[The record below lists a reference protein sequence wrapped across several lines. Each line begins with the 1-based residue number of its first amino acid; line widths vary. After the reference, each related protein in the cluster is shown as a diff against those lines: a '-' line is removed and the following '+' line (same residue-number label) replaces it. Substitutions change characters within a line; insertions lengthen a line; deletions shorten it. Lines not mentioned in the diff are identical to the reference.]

1 MVLLSTPM
9 SRVSRFAILA
19 LLSTLTQAQSPSDPV
34 AKAISQGDLFQS
46 KRKYELALD
55 SYRKADKLSHHSSAT
70 IYLKLA
76 AVEIKMGD
84 FPSALDDSKKAV
96 KAAGDNK
103 ALAVESHLLRS
114 TLLTQMSGKPSDKKL
129 REAED
134 ELRQALAL
142 DPAQPITHYNLGMVL
157 LKQER
162 DAEGLA
168 EMNTFVAAPAAD
180 PATVTEARRI
190 IASPIRAREPFA
202 PDFNFTTLEKE
213 NISNASLRGKVTLL
227 DFWGT
232 WCPPCR
238 ESVPILRNLNK
249 KYSGKPFQLVGVS
262 SDEDED
268 VWRTYIEAQHMNWSE
283 YIDLSGD
290 VQLAFKIESFPTY
303 IVLDKDGVVRYRQSG
318 LGESTQ
324 GDIEDAINK
333 ALKRNSDPALLAAA
347 SVPAASAPA
356 RTAGDAS
363 AATRNSDRGA
373 ANSQQP
379 QPAPG
384 ILYRNDD
391 LGFSFEFPQGWIAA
405 KTESL
410 AAVNERNEEAAKAA
424 LLQQHPEAASGN
436 MRFSGAKII
445 FYASRKGEGDGQHM
459 SVPSM
464 RITAAPTRLDTLNA
478 NRFREMTERMAA
490 ASDMKIVAPALEFLV
505 KDHQF
510 LRVDFERS
518 AGRSRM
524 YQSQIQTL
532 AGDSLLTI
540 DIFATSTDELQK
552 IASTM
557 QTMTIKDEDR

>member
-1 MVLLSTPM
+1 M
-9 SRVSRFAILA
+9 A
-19 LLSTLTQAQSPSDPV
+19 LLSTLTQAQSASDPV
-34 AKAISQGDLFQS
+34 GKAISQGDLFQS

-55 SYRKADKLSHHSSAT
+55 SYHKADKLSHHSSANV
-70 IYLKLA
+70 YLKLA

-103 ALAVESHLLRS
+103 ALAVEAHLLRS
-114 TLLTQMSGKPSDKKL
+114 TLLTQMAGKPSDKKL
-129 REAED
+129 REAEE
-134 ELRQALAL
+134 ELRQAMAL
-142 DPAQPITHYNLGMVL
+142 DPAQPITHYDLGMVL

-162 DAEGLA
+162 DADGLA
-168 EMNTFVAAPAAD
+168 EMNAFVAAPTAD
-180 PATVTEARRI
+180 PATVAEARRI

-213 NISNASLRGKVTLL
+213 NVSNASLRGKVILL

-249 KYSGKPFQLVGVS
+249 KYSGKAFQLVGVS

-268 VWRTYIEAQHMNWSE
+268 VWRTYIDDQHMNWSE
-283 YIDLSGD
+283 YLDLSGD

-318 LGESTQ
+318 LGDSTQ

-347 SVPAASAPA
+347 SAPPVSTPASSTGDLPA
-356 RTAGDAS
+356 G
-363 AATRNSDRGA
+363 TRNSDHGTTNAQQAQTGA
-373 ANSQQP
+373 
-379 QPAPG
+379 G
-384 ILYRNDD
+384 GFYRNND

-405 KTESL
+405 NTESL
-410 AAVNERNEEAAKAA
+410 AAVNERNEAAAKAA

-436 MRFSGAKII
+436 MHFSGAKII

-459 SVPSM
+459 GVPSM

-478 NRFREMTERMAA
+478 NRFRDMTERMAA
-490 ASDMKIVAPALEFLV
+490 ASDIKIVAPALEFLV

-510 LRVDFERS
+510 LRADFERGT
-518 AGRSRM
+518 GRSHV

-557 QTMTIKDEDR
+557 QTMTIKDDDR

>member
-1 MVLLSTPM
+1 ML
-9 SRVSRFAILA
+9 RVSRFAILA
-19 LLSTLTQAQSPSDPV
+19 LLSTLTQAQSPSDPI

-55 SYRKADKLSHHSSAT
+55 SYRKADKLSHHSSAA
-70 IYLKLA
+70 IYIKLA

-84 FPSALDDSKKAV
+84 FPSARDDSKKAV

-103 ALAVESHLLRS
+103 ALAVEAHLLRS
-114 TLLTQMSGKPSDKKL
+114 TLLTQMASKPSDKKL

-142 DPAQPITHYNLGMVL
+142 DSSQPITHYNLGMVL

-168 EMNTFVAAPAAD
+168 EMNAFVAAPTAN

-213 NISNASLRGKVTLL
+213 NISNISLRGKVILL

-262 SDEDED
+262 SDDDED

-290 VQLAFKIESFPTY
+290 VQSAFKIESFPTY

-318 LGESTQ
+318 LGDSTQ

-356 RTAGDAS
+356 GSTGDVSASPGTRTS
-363 AATRNSDRGA
+363 AN
-373 ANSQQP
+373 
-379 QPAPG
+379 
-384 ILYRNDD
+384 
-391 LGFSFEFPQGWIAA
+391 
-405 KTESL
+405 
-410 AAVNERNEEAAKAA
+410 
-424 LLQQHPEAASGN
+424 
-436 MRFSGAKII
+436 
-445 FYASRKGEGDGQHM
+445 
-459 SVPSM
+459 
-464 RITAAPTRLDTLNA
+464 
-478 NRFREMTERMAA
+478 
-490 ASDMKIVAPALEFLV
+490 
-505 KDHQF
+505 
-510 LRVDFERS
+510 
-518 AGRSRM
+518 
-524 YQSQIQTL
+524 
-532 AGDSLLTI
+532 
-540 DIFATSTDELQK
+540 
-552 IASTM
+552 
-557 QTMTIKDEDR
+557 

>member
-1 MVLLSTPM
+1 
-9 SRVSRFAILA
+9 LA

-55 SYRKADKLSHHSSAT
+55 SYRKADKLSHHSSAA
-70 IYLKLA
+70 IYIKLA

-103 ALAVESHLLRS
+103 ALAVEAHLLRS

-142 DPAQPITHYNLGMVL
+142 DPAQPVTHYNLGMVL

-180 PATVTEARRI
+180 PATVAEARRI

-202 PDFNFTTLEKE
+202 PDFNFTTLEKQ
-213 NISNASLRGKVTLL
+213 NISNASLRGKVILL

-249 KYSGKPFQLVGVS
+249 KYSGKAFQLVGVS

-318 LGESTQ
+318 LGDSTQ

-356 RTAGDAS
+356 DSTADVSAS
-363 AATRNSDRGA
+363 GATRNSDHVA
-373 ANSQQP
+373 AGPPQP
-379 QPAPG
+379 QTCSG

-410 AAVNERNEEAAKAA
+410 AAINERNEAVAKAA

-436 MRFSGAKII
+436 IHFSGTKII
-445 FYASRKGEGDGQHM
+445 FYASRKGQGDGQHM

-478 NRFREMTERMAA
+478 NRFRDMTERMAA
-490 ASDMKIVAPALEFLV
+490 AADMKIVAPALEFLV

-510 LRVDFERS
+510 LRVDFEQG
-518 AGRSRM
+518 AGRSRI
-524 YQSQIQTL
+524 YQSEIQTL
-532 AGDSLLTI
+532 AGGYLLTI

-552 IASTM
+552 IVSTM
-557 QTMTIKDEDR
+557 QTMTIKDDDR

>member
-1 MVLLSTPM
+1 
-9 SRVSRFAILA
+9 LA
-19 LLSTLTQAQSPSDPV
+19 LLSTLTQAQSPSDPI

-55 SYRKADKLSHHSSAT
+55 SYRKADKLSHHSSAA
-70 IYLKLA
+70 IYIKLA

-103 ALAVESHLLRS
+103 ALAVEAHLLRS

-162 DAEGLA
+162 DADGLA

-180 PATVTEARRI
+180 PATVAEARRI

-213 NISNASLRGKVTLL
+213 NISNTSLRGKVILL

-249 KYSGKPFQLVGVS
+249 KYSGKAFQLVGVS

-290 VQLAFKIESFPTY
+290 VQSAFKIESFPTY

-318 LGESTQ
+318 LGDSTQ

-356 RTAGDAS
+356 GSTGGVSAS
-363 AATRNSDRGA
+363 PATRNSDHVA
-373 ANSQQP
+373 ASPAQP
-379 QPAPG
+379 QTGSGSP
-384 ILYRNDD
+384 YRNDD

-410 AAVNERNEEAAKAA
+410 AAVNERNEAAAKAA

-478 NRFREMTERMAA
+478 NRFRDMTERMAA
-490 ASDMKIVAPALEFLV
+490 AADMKIVAPALEFLV

-510 LRVDFERS
+510 LRVDFEQG
-518 AGRSRM
+518 AGRSRI

-552 IASTM
+552 IVSTM
-557 QTMTIKDEDR
+557 QTMTIKDDDR

>member
-1 MVLLSTPM
+1 MLRVLT
-9 SRVSRFAILA
+9 FAIVA
-19 LLSTLTQAQSPSDPV
+19 LLSTLTQAQSPSSDPV

-55 SYRKADKLSHHSSAT
+55 AYHKADKLSHHSSGA
-70 IYLKLA
+70 IYIKLV

-103 ALAVESHLLRS
+103 ALAVEAHLLRS

-134 ELRQALAL
+134 ELRQAMAL

-162 DAEGLA
+162 DAEGIA
-168 EMNTFVAAPAAD
+168 EMNLFVAAPTAD
-180 PATVTEARRI
+180 PATVAEARRI

-213 NISNASLRGKVTLL
+213 NISNTSLRGKVILL

-249 KYSGKPFQLVGVS
+249 RYSGKPFQLVGVS
-262 SDEDED
+262 SDDDED

-290 VQLAFKIESFPTY
+290 VQSAFKIESFPTY

-347 SVPAASAPA
+347 SVPATSTPA
-356 RTAGDAS
+356 GTAGDAS
-363 AATRNSDRGA
+363 AAARNSNRGA
-373 ANSQQP
+373 ANPQQP
-379 QPAPG
+379 QLAPG

-410 AAVNERNEEAAKAA
+410 AAVNERNEAAAKAA
-424 LLQQHPEAASGN
+424 LLQQHPEAVSRN
-436 MRFSGAKII
+436 MRFSGAKIV
-445 FYASRKGEGDGQHM
+445 FYASRKSEGDGQQM

-464 RITAAPTRLDTLNA
+464 RITAAPTQMDTLNA
-478 NRFREMTERMAA
+478 NRFRDMTERMAA
-490 ASDMKIVAPALEFLV
+490 AADMKIVAPALEFLV

-510 LRVDFERS
+510 LRVDFERG

-532 AGDSLLTI
+532 SGDSLLTI

>member
-1 MVLLSTPM
+1 M
-9 SRVSRFAILA
+9 A
-19 LLSTLTQAQSPSDPV
+19 LLSTVTQAQSQPSDPV
-34 AKAISQGDLFQS
+34 AKAISQGDVFQS

-55 SYRKADKLSHHSSAT
+55 SYRKADKLAHHSSAAVY
-70 IYLKLA
+70 IKLA

-103 ALAVESHLLRS
+103 ALVVEAHLLRS

-134 ELRQALAL
+134 ELRQAMAL

-162 DAEGLA
+162 DADGLA

-180 PATVTEARRI
+180 PATVAEARRI

-213 NISNASLRGKVTLL
+213 NISNASLRGKVILL

-238 ESVPILRNLNK
+238 ESVPILRSLNK
-249 KYSGKPFQLVGVS
+249 KYSGKQFQLVGVS

-283 YIDLSGD
+283 YLDLSGD

-318 LGESTQ
+318 LGDSTQ

-347 SVPAASAPA
+347 SVPASAPA
-356 RTAGDAS
+356 GSTGDGSAS
-363 AATRNSDRGA
+363 AATRNSDRSA
-373 ANSQQP
+373 ANPQQP

-384 ILYRNDD
+384 FLYRNDD

-405 KTESL
+405 KSESL
-410 AAVNERNEEAAKAA
+410 AAVNERNEAAAKAA

-436 MRFSGAKII
+436 MRFSGSKII

-464 RITAAPTRLDTLNA
+464 RITAAPSRLDTLNA
-478 NRFREMTERMAA
+478 NRFRDMTERMAA
-490 ASDMKIVAPALEFLV
+490 ASDMKIIAPALEFLV

-510 LRVDFERS
+510 LRVDFERG

-557 QTMTIKDEDR
+557 QTMTIKDDDR

>member
-1 MVLLSTPM
+1 
-9 SRVSRFAILA
+9 
-19 LLSTLTQAQSPSDPV
+19 
-34 AKAISQGDLFQS
+34 
-46 KRKYELALD
+46 
-55 SYRKADKLSHHSSAT
+55 
-70 IYLKLA
+70 
-76 AVEIKMGD
+76 
-84 FPSALDDSKKAV
+84 
-96 KAAGDNK
+96 
-103 ALAVESHLLRS
+103 
-114 TLLTQMSGKPSDKKL
+114 
-129 REAED
+129 
-134 ELRQALAL
+134 
-142 DPAQPITHYNLGMVL
+142 
-157 LKQER
+157 
-162 DAEGLA
+162 
-168 EMNTFVAAPAAD
+168 MNAFVAAPTAN
-180 PATVTEARRI
+180 PATVAEARRI

-213 NISNASLRGKVTLL
+213 NISNTSLRGKVILL

-238 ESVPILRNLNK
+238 ESVPIIRNLNK
-249 KYSGKPFQLVGVS
+249 RYSGKPFQLVGVS
-262 SDEDED
+262 SDDDED

-290 VQLAFKIESFPTY
+290 VQSAFKIESFPTY

-347 SVPAASAPA
+347 SVPATS
-356 RTAGDAS
+356 GDGSAS
-363 AATRNSDRGA
+363 AATRNRDRGA
-373 ANSQQP
+373 ANSQQS
-379 QPAPG
+379 QLAPG
-384 ILYRNDD
+384 IFYRNDD

-410 AAVNERNEEAAKAA
+410 TAVNERNEAAAKAA
-424 LLQQHPEAASGN
+424 MLQQHPEAASGN
-436 MRFSGAKII
+436 MHFSGAKIV
-445 FYASRKGEGDGQHM
+445 FYASRKGEGDGQQM

-464 RITAAPTRLDTLNA
+464 RITAAPTRMDTLNA
-478 NRFREMTERMAA
+478 NRFRDMTERMAA
-490 ASDMKIVAPALEFLV
+490 AADMKIVAPALEFLV

-510 LRVDFERS
+510 LRVDFERG

-532 AGDSLLTI
+532 SGDSLLTI

-557 QTMTIKDEDR
+557 QTMRIKDDDR

>member
-1 MVLLSTPM
+1 M
-9 SRVSRFAILA
+9 A
-19 LLSTLTQAQSPSDPV
+19 LLSTLTQAQSPADP
-34 AKAISQGDLFQS
+34 AGKAISQGDLFQS

-103 ALAVESHLLRS
+103 ALAVEAHLLRS
-114 TLLTQMSGKPSDKKL
+114 TLLTQMAGKPSDKKL

-142 DPAQPITHYNLGMVL
+142 DSSQPITHYNLGMVL

-180 PATVTEARRI
+180 PATVAEARRI

-213 NISNASLRGKVTLL
+213 NISNTSLRGKVILL

-238 ESVPILRNLNK
+238 ESVPILRSLNK
-249 KYSGKPFQLVGVS
+249 KYSGKPFQLVGIS

-268 VWRTYIEAQHMNWSE
+268 VWRTYIDAQHMNWSE
-283 YIDLSGD
+283 YLDLSGD

-318 LGESTQ
+318 VGDSTQ

-347 SVPAASAPA
+347 SVPATSTPESSTGDVSAGA
-356 RTAGDAS
+356 
-363 AATRNSDRGA
+363 RNSDHGA
-373 ANSQQP
+373 TSAQQA
-379 QPAPG
+379 QTGAG
-384 ILYRNDD
+384 GFYRNDD
-391 LGFSFEFPQGWIAA
+391 LGFSFEFPRGWIAA

-410 AAVNERNEEAAKAA
+410 AAVNERNEAAAKAA

-436 MRFSGAKII
+436 MHFSGAKII

-464 RITAAPTRLDTLNA
+464 RITAAPSRLDTLNA
-478 NRFREMTERMAA
+478 NRFRDMTERMAA

-510 LRVDFERS
+510 LRVDFERG
-518 AGRSRM
+518 AGRSHM

-557 QTMTIKDEDR
+557 QTMTIKDDDR

>member
-1 MVLLSTPM
+1 ML
-9 SRVSRFAILA
+9 RVSRFAILA
-19 LLSTLTQAQSPSDPV
+19 LLSTLTQAQSPSDPI

-55 SYRKADKLSHHSSAT
+55 SYRKADKLSHHSSAA
-70 IYLKLA
+70 IYIKLT

-103 ALAVESHLLRS
+103 ALAAEAHLLRS

-134 ELRQALAL
+134 ELRQAMAL

-168 EMNTFVAAPAAD
+168 EMNAFVGAPAAD
-180 PATVTEARRI
+180 PATVAEARRI

-213 NISNASLRGKVTLL
+213 NISNTSLRGKVILL

-249 KYSGKPFQLVGVS
+249 RYSGKPFQLVGVS
-262 SDEDED
+262 SDDDED

-290 VQLAFKIESFPTY
+290 VQSAFKIESFPTY

-324 GDIEDAINK
+324 GDIEDAVNK

-347 SVPAASAPA
+347 SVPASAPA
-356 RTAGDAS
+356 GSTGDGPAS
-363 AATRNSDRGA
+363 ASARNSDRGA
-373 ANSQQP
+373 ANPQQ
-379 QPAPG
+379 
-384 ILYRNDD
+384 
-391 LGFSFEFPQGWIAA
+391 
-405 KTESL
+405 
-410 AAVNERNEEAAKAA
+410 
-424 LLQQHPEAASGN
+424 
-436 MRFSGAKII
+436 
-445 FYASRKGEGDGQHM
+445 
-459 SVPSM
+459 
-464 RITAAPTRLDTLNA
+464 
-478 NRFREMTERMAA
+478 
-490 ASDMKIVAPALEFLV
+490 
-505 KDHQF
+505 
-510 LRVDFERS
+510 
-518 AGRSRM
+518 
-524 YQSQIQTL
+524 
-532 AGDSLLTI
+532 
-540 DIFATSTDELQK
+540 
-552 IASTM
+552 
-557 QTMTIKDEDR
+557 

>member
-1 MVLLSTPM
+1 M
-9 SRVSRFAILA
+9 A
-19 LLSTLTQAQSPSDPV
+19 LLGTLSQGQSPSDPV
-34 AKAISQGDLFQS
+34 TKAISQGDLFQS

-55 SYRKADKLSHHSSAT
+55 SYRKADKLSHHSSAA
-70 IYLKLA
+70 IYIKLA
-76 AVEIKMGD
+76 TVEIKMGD
-84 FPSALDDSKKAV
+84 FPSALDDSRKAV

-103 ALAVESHLLRS
+103 TLAVEAHLLRS

-162 DAEGLA
+162 DGDGLA

-180 PATVTEARRI
+180 PATVAEARRI

-213 NISNASLRGKVTLL
+213 NISNGTLRGKVILL

-318 LGESTQ
+318 LGDSTQ
-324 GDIEDAINK
+324 GDIEDAINR
-333 ALKRNSDPALLAAA
+333 ALKRNSDPALVAAA

-356 RTAGDAS
+356 GSTGDVSAS
-363 AATRNSDRGA
+363 IATRNSEHGT
-373 ANSQQP
+373 ANLQQP
-379 QPAPG
+379 AAGSG
-384 ILYRNDD
+384 IFYRNDD
-391 LGFSFEFPQGWIAA
+391 LGFSFEFPQSWIAA

-410 AAVNERNEEAAKAA
+410 AAVNERNEAAAKAA

-459 SVPSM
+459 SVPAM

-478 NRFREMTERMAA
+478 NRFRDMTERMAA
-490 ASDMKIVAPALEFLV
+490 AADMKIVAPTLEFLV

-510 LRVDFERS
+510 LRVDFERC
-518 AGRSRM
+518 AGRSRI

-557 QTMTIKDEDR
+557 QTMTIKDDDR

>member
-1 MVLLSTPM
+1 ML
-9 SRVSRFAILA
+9 RVSRFAILA
-19 LLSTLTQAQSPSDPV
+19 LLGTLSQAQSPSDPV

-55 SYRKADKLSHHSSAT
+55 SYRKADKLSHHSSAA
-70 IYLKLA
+70 IYIKLA

-103 ALAVESHLLRS
+103 TLAVEAHLLRS

-142 DPAQPITHYNLGMVL
+142 DPAQPVTHYNLGMVL

-162 DAEGLA
+162 DADGLA

-180 PATVTEARRI
+180 PATVAEARRI
-190 IASPIRAREPFA
+190 IVSPVRAREPFA
-202 PDFNFTTLEKE
+202 PDFSFTTLEKE
-213 NISNASLRGKVTLL
+213 NMSNASLRGKVILL

-249 KYSGKPFQLVGVS
+249 KYSGKQFQLVGVS

-290 VQLAFKIESFPTY
+290 VQVAFKIESFPTY

-347 SVPAASAPA
+347 SVPSASAPA
-356 RTAGDAS
+356 GSTGDGPGS
-363 AATRNSDRGA
+363 TATRNSDHGA
-373 ANSQQP
+373 ASPQQP
-379 QPAPG
+379 QTG
-384 ILYRNDD
+384 SGSLYRNDD

-410 AAVNERNEEAAKAA
+410 AAVNESNEAAAKAA
-424 LLQQHPEAASGN
+424 LLQEHPEAASGN
-436 MRFSGAKII
+436 MRFSGSKII

-459 SVPSM
+459 GVPSM
-464 RITAAPTRLDTLNA
+464 RITVAPTRMDTLNA
-478 NRFREMTERMAA
+478 NRFRDMTERMAA
-490 ASDMKIVAPALEFLV
+490 AADMKIVAPALEFLV

-510 LRVDFERS
+510 LRVDFERG
-518 AGRSRM
+518 AGRSRI

-557 QTMTIKDEDR
+557 QTMTIKDDDH

>member
-1 MVLLSTPM
+1 
-9 SRVSRFAILA
+9 LA
-19 LLSTLTQAQSPSDPV
+19 LLGTLSQGQSPSDPV
-34 AKAISQGDLFQS
+34 TKAISQGDLFQS

-55 SYRKADKLSHHSSAT
+55 SYRKADKLSHHSSAA
-70 IYLKLA
+70 IYIKLA
-76 AVEIKMGD
+76 TVEIKMGD
-84 FPSALDDSKKAV
+84 FPSALDDSRKAV

-103 ALAVESHLLRS
+103 TLAVEAHLLRS

-162 DAEGLA
+162 DGDGLA

-180 PATVTEARRI
+180 PATVAEARRI

-213 NISNASLRGKVTLL
+213 NISNGTLRGKVILL

-318 LGESTQ
+318 LGDSTQ
-324 GDIEDAINK
+324 GDIEDAINR
-333 ALKRNSDPALLAAA
+333 ALKRNSDPALVAAA

-356 RTAGDAS
+356 GSTGDVSAS
-363 AATRNSDRGA
+363 IATRNSEHGT
-373 ANSQQP
+373 ANLQQP
-379 QPAPG
+379 AAGSG
-384 ILYRNDD
+384 IFYRNDD
-391 LGFSFEFPQGWIAA
+391 LGFSFEFPQSWIAA

-410 AAVNERNEEAAKAA
+410 AAVNERNEAAAKAA

-459 SVPSM
+459 SVPAM

-478 NRFREMTERMAA
+478 NRFRDMTERMAA
-490 ASDMKIVAPALEFLV
+490 AADMKIVAPTLEFLV

-510 LRVDFERS
+510 LRVDFERC
-518 AGRSRM
+518 AGRSRI

-557 QTMTIKDEDR
+557 QTMTIKDDDR